1 MHTQPRHTGRCKGH
15 TCEKPVTVRTLRAPT
30 IGVVDLLP
38 LVVTSGWAS
47 GVNSYLVVL
56 VLGIAGR
63 LGVDGVPVV
72 LTRTDVL
79 VVAGVLYG
87 MEFVADKIP
96 YVDSSWDAISTAIR
110 PTVGAVI
117 AVMLTGDADTLQQA
131 TYAVLGGGTAL
142 ASHLVKGSIRLAVNT
157 SPEPVTNTA
166 ASVLEDLTVVGVLL
180 LAVAH
185 PWLALTVC
193 LVLLVAGVTLV
204 VFLVRRIRRGWRRWQ
219 DRSKSLAGDAP
230 RA

>member
-1 MHTQPRHTGRCKGH
+1 MNT
-15 TCEKPVTVRTLRAPT
+15 
-30 IGVVDLLP
+30 
-38 LVVTSGWAS
+38 
-47 GVNSYLVVL
+47 YLVVL
-56 VLGIAGR
+56 LLGIAGR
-63 LGVDGVPVV
+63 LGVDGIPVV
-72 LTRTDVL
+72 LTRIDVL

-117 AVMLTGDADTLQQA
+117 ALMLTGDADTLQQA

-142 ASHLVKGSIRLAVNT
+142 ASHTVKASIRLAVNT

-219 DRSKSLAGDAP
+219 GRSTEPDDGRVASEAGP
-230 RA
+230 L